1 MENIILTGDR
11 PTGRLHLGHYV
22 GSLTQRVQL
31 QNSGKFDKIY
41 IMIADA
47 QATTDNS
54 GNIQKVKD
62 NVIEVALDYLSCG
75 IDPEKSIIFL
85 QSEVPELSDL
95 TFYYMNL
102 VTVARLQRNPTVK
115 QEIEY
120 RGFHNTLPVGFM
132 TYPISQAADI
142 TAFNANIVPVGDD
155 QLPMIEQT
163 REIVRSFNRLYGET
177 LVEPE
182 AVLPKNLVCQR
193 LPGTDGQAKMS
204 KSIGNCIYLADSPE
218 EITKKVMSMYT
229 DPNHLKVSDPG
240 KTEGN
245 PVFIYLEA
253 FSKDEH
259 FVNYFKNTQTGEIEY
274 NNLGELKAHYERGG
288 LGDMKVKKFLNYV
301 LQDTLAPIRA
311 RRHEL
316 EKRIPEVYQMLFD
329 GSDKAR
335 KVASETL
342 ERVKKAIGLDYRS
355 DSGLI
360 KQQCEKYNKIHAE
373 QDKK

>member
-1 MENIILTGDR
+1 MADIILTGDR
-11 PTGRLHLGHYV
+11 PTGRLHLGHLV
-22 GSLTQRVQL
+22 GSLSQRVAL
-31 QNSGKFDKIY
+31 QNSGKYNEIY
-41 IMIADA
+41 IEIADA

-75 IDPEKSIIFL
+75 LDPKKSTIFL

-102 VTVARLQRNPTVK
+102 VTLARLERNPTVK
-115 QEIEY
+115 QEIAW
-120 RGFHNTLPVGFM
+120 RGFDNTIPVGFL
-132 TYPISQAADI
+132 TYPVSQAADI

-163 REIVRSFNRLYGET
+163 REIVRTFNRLYGET
-177 LVEPE
+177 LVEPK
-182 AVLPKNLVCQR
+182 AVLPQNEFCHR

-204 KSIGNCIYLADSPE
+204 KSIGNCIYLADTPDVVK
-218 EITKKVMSMYT
+218 KKVMGMFT
-229 DPNHLKVSDPG
+229 DPDHLRVQDPG

-253 FSKDEH
+253 FSTERH
-259 FVNYFKNTQTGEIEY
+259 FKEYEGFRDKNTGEIEY
-274 NNLGELKAHYERGG
+274 KNLEELKEHYQRGG
-288 LGDMKVKKFLNYV
+288 LGDVKVKKFLNYV
-301 LQDTLAPIRA
+301 LQDTLEPIRK

-316 EKRIPEVYQMLFD
+316 EEHIPEVYQALFD

-335 KVASETL
+335 KVAGETL
-342 ERVKKAIGLDYRS
+342 ERVKKAIGLDYRH
-355 DSGLI
+355 DIELMNR
-360 KQQCEKYNKIHAE
+360 QCMRYMEEHS
-373 QDKK
+373 KK